1 MKSFSRIVFVVAV
14 AGAIYF
20 STIGRKN
27 FYYIVDSVNDLVAA
41 YGANYTKK

>member
-1 MKSFSRIVFVVAV
+1 MKTLSRIVFVVAIV
-14 AGAIYF
+14 GILYF

-27 FYYIVDSVNDLVAA
+27 FYYIVDSVNDFVAA

>member
-1 MKSFSRIVFVVAV
+1 MKSLSRIVFVVAIV
-14 AGAIYF
+14 GAIYF

-27 FYYIVDSVNDLVAA
+27 FYYIIDSVNDLIVA